1 MTRNEE
7 KAMQA
12 PEQEVITKE
21 DMERTRERLC
31 FVPKTDIYE
40 TEEEIVIIAD
50 VPGVDLNSV
59 DITLE
64 NNILTIN
71 AYNNPKIPEGYE
83 LVYSEYDPGDFQR
96 SFRISNEID
105 GDRIEAEVRNGALR
119 LRLPKTDS
127 VKIKKIP
134 VASG

>member
-1 MTRNEE
+1 
-7 KAMQA
+7 MQA

-50 VPGVDLNSV
+50 VPGVDLNSM

-105 GDRIEAEVRNGALR
+105 GDRIEADGHERCLAIAFTKDGLGKNKEDTGYIGMIF
-119 LRLPKTDS
+119 D
-127 VKIKKIP
+127 
-134 VASG
+134 

>member
-1 MTRNEE
+1 MTKNEE

-105 GDRIEAEVRNGALR
+105 GDRIEAEVTNGALR

-134 VASG
+134 VSSG